1 MSESLKRGVENPAV
15 VDLIG
20 FDADAEEVVLTLI
33 EERPWGVSEEQLP
46 QLQAKLNSYLDY
58 VIDGFMV
65 DDYPDYGDK
74 PVRFE
79 LECAVRPGDR
89 EQGFLTAFRN
99 FASTQGIRFV
109 VQPRNLGQ
117 EGSGKTGA

>member
-20 FDADAEEVVLTLI
+20 FDAEAEEVVLTLI
-33 EERPWGVSEEQLP
+33 EERRWGASEEQLP

-79 LECAVRPGDR
+79 LDCVASPGDR
-89 EQGFLTAFRN
+89 EQGLLNAFRN
-99 FASTQGIRFV
+99 FAATQSIRFV
-109 VQPRNLGQ
+109 VQSRDG
-117 EGSGKTGA
+117 